1 MLKGMFTIVM
11 LALALPARADAPEAT
26 ASVKV
31 HDHVAFTFRAPLGA
45 RTPSQRASEASAG
58 LGAIIDEESP
68 GDVQVVPHGDRAD
81 ILGDGRLLFQ
91 ISDDDAHADGATALA
106 DYGPRVQSN
115 LQTFVTKERRRAK
128 LQRGVLGVSLAVF
141 FGVLVWVLLRAFFR
155 ATRAFEQRLERG
167 EEILPATVKKLGLVD
182 ERSRGAFLFALSA
195 FRIAVTLG
203 AVYVFLLVS
212 LSLFEAARPFR
223 DRLAL
228 WAASPF
234 RALGERLVHGLPNL
248 LLLLVVLAVLRG
260 GWRALTVGFARMQ
273 GRDKPG
279 AFAAHQVIP
288 ARLIARAVLV
298 VGGLMVLPLVLGS
311 EGGLFDAVGLVLL
324 SVAGLAS
331 VPLLANVAVGVYALF
346 TNQYPP
352 GIWLRVGL
360 PTGKEFLGE
369 VSSVDFFHVR
379 LVPDGGGELR
389 LPHLLALWS
398 SVENLMATPSV
409 VIELP
414 VARASMPP
422 QQALEALLASAQRV
436 AATAGLKTT
445 PVVELSNVTES
456 LAHFRVSVP
465 EALQSLRSPLLL
477 ALEEATRPAADSR
490 AKETA

>member
-1 MLKGMFTIVM
+1 MFTIVM
-11 LALALPARADAPEAT
+11 LVAALPARADGPEAT
-26 ASVKV
+26 ASAKV

-45 RTPSQRASEASAG
+45 RTASQRANEASAG

-68 GDVQVVPHGDRAD
+68 GEVQVVPHGDRAD
-81 ILGDGRLLFQ
+81 VLGDGRLLFQ
-91 ISDDDAHADGATALA
+91 LSDDDARADGATALA

-115 LQTFVTKERRRAK
+115 LQSFVTKERRRAK

-141 FGVLVWVLLRAFFR
+141 FGVLVWVLLRAFYR

-167 EEILPATVKKLGLVD
+167 EEILPATVQKLGIVNT
-182 ERSRGAFLFALSA
+182 RSRGAWLFALSA
-195 FRIAVTLG
+195 LRIAVTLS
-203 AVYVFLLVS
+203 AIYVFLLVS

-228 WAASPF
+228 WAAAPF

-248 LLLLVVLAVLRG
+248 LLLLVVLAVVRG
-260 GWRALTVGFARMQ
+260 GWRGITVGFARMA
-273 GRDKPG
+273 GRDTPG
-279 AFAAHQVIP
+279 AFAAHQMIP

-346 TNQYPP
+346 TNQYPG

-360 PTGKEFLGE
+360 PTGKELLGE

-389 LPHLLALWS
+389 VPHLLALWS
-398 SVENLMATPSV
+398 SVENLMSAPVLV
-409 VIELP
+409 VELP
-414 VARASMPP
+414 VARASMAP

-436 AATAGLKTT
+436 AATANIKTT
-445 PVVELSNVTES
+445 PMVELVGVTPS
-456 LAHFRVSVP
+456 LAQFRVTVP
-465 EALQSLRSPLLL
+465 DAMRSLRSPLLL
-477 ALEEATRPAADSR
+477 ALEEATRTPAEPR
-490 AKETA
+490 AKEQA